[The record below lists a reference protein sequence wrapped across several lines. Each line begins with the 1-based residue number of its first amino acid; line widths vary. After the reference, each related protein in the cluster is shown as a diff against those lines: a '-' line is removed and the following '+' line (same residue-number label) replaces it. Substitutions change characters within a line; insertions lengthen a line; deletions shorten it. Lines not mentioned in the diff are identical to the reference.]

1 MEKTIIINIS
11 GTIFHIEEYAYET
24 LKTYI
29 NSLKKHFSASAD
41 SFEIITDIENRIA
54 ELLNSLLKE
63 GKQVINSAD
72 VSFVIGQM
80 GSPAD
85 FESTEQ
91 ADEPVYESLT
101 DEPIKKRLY
110 RDDDSRIIGGVCS
123 GIAAY
128 FDIDPIGIRLAWGI
142 AFFFMGFGFMLY
154 IILWIIMPKAVT
166 RAEKL
171 AMRGEKATVSNIHR
185 AVKAEMKG
193 NGKEDSLSTKA
204 GNFIKNIFELIADV
218 GRSFVKIFVK
228 VIAFMGMLFSF
239 LGMIG
244 VIVATAS
251 MFGIGSGTV
260 SMGDLHFGGPFH
272 LFNMQLLPNYMQPW
286 FILACAIAGFIP
298 LLFIFLMS
306 LHVLSGRSFLTKV
319 TGFAMLISW
328 LIALGFSIYF
338 AICFAGGFKQGGNLR
353 IIDTLKPTA
362 NKVYYLKLNPTE
374 SLSKEDST
382 ALRAGGFSLKGD
394 VHIDG
399 EHQEFNWDNMEL
411 EVERGM
417 GNTVELEKVFSA
429 RGKDLVD
436 AVKNA
441 EQMQYQFKQQDS
453 IIYFDGMF
461 KVPQGT
467 YFRGQNLQLTLRLP
481 EGSKV
486 VIDEEIRC
494 ILGDIWGYDC
504 FDDYEHDVVLY
515 VGASGVHCKER
526 KEGE

>member
-11 GTIFHIEEYAYET
+11 GAIFHIEEHAYET
-24 LKTYI
+24 LKNYI

-54 ELLNSLLKE
+54 ELLTSLLKD
-63 GKQVINSAD
+63 GKQVINDAD
-72 VSFVIGQM
+72 VAFVISQM
-80 GSPAD
+80 GNPAD
-85 FESTEQ
+85 FETAEQ
-91 ADEPVYESLT
+91 ADAPVYETIS

-110 RDDDSRIIGGVCS
+110 RDDDNRIIGGVCS

-128 FDIDPIGIRLAWGI
+128 FDIDPIGIRLAWVI

-171 AMRGEKATVSNIHR
+171 AMKGEKATVSNIHR
-185 AVKAEMKG
+185 AVKAEQGSVKD
-193 NGKEDSLSTKA
+193 NNLSTKA
-204 GNFIKNIFELIADV
+204 GNFVKNIFELLAEV
-218 GRSFVKIFVK
+218 GSSFLKIFVK
-228 VIAFMGMLFSF
+228 VIAFFGMLFSF
-239 LGMIG
+239 FGMIG
-244 VIVATAS
+244 LVVAMAS

-260 SMGDLHFGGPFH
+260 VLGDVHFGGPFH
-272 LFNMQLLPNYMQPW
+272 LFNMQLLPSYMQPW
-286 FILACAIAGFIP
+286 FILACAVTGFIP

-306 LHVLSGRSFLTKV
+306 LHVLSGRSFLSKV

-338 AICFAGGFKQGGNLR
+338 GISFAGGFKQGGNLR

-362 NKVYYLKLNPTE
+362 NKVYYIKLNPTE

-399 EHQEFNWDNMEL
+399 EHEAFNWENMEL
-411 EVERGM
+411 EIERGM
-417 GNTVELEKVFSA
+417 GNTVELEKVYSA

-453 IIYFDGMF
+453 IIYLDGMF

-486 VIDEEIRC
+486 VIDEETRS
-494 ILGDIWGYDC
+494 ILGDTWGYDC
-504 FDDYEHDVVLY
+504 FDDYEHDLVLY
-515 VGASGVHCKER
+515 VEASGVHCKKR